1 MARADQA
8 VKILPIFD
16 LCVTIAISPP
26 IKKNKALLNLFLKVF
41 SLQSTRLRCYGVRFF
56 TTYATDTL
64 SLEPGA
70 SFRDAGVKAR
80 LTVRVPDFFIV
91 SKNTL
96 AV

>member
-1 MARADQA
+1 LARADQA

-16 LCVTIAISPP
+16 LWFTIAISPH
-26 IKKNKALLNLFLKVF
+26 IQKTKASLNLFLKVF
-41 SLQSTRLRCYGVRFF
+41 SLQFINLRCYGARFF

-70 SFRDAGVKAR
+70 SFKEAGVKAR
-80 LTVRVPDFFIV
+80 LTVKLPDFLME